1 MGNLHQQIVSQGH
14 VLPMDEAQFFWLIA
28 YFLRFAPLLKLHMDH
43 VKDVLNIEILTYV
56 TWRVVGESETL
67 DKLSFRTASIDSPR
81 DSHVRRLHRGVT
93 AIREYLQ
100 VLEVYSLAVGGPTG
114 QSDQVDSVES
124 RGIKEWTRKLDSYL
138 PAMRDLRQ
146 VFLLLLRQYNPNFQ
160 ERQYLRD
167 VITANHLLLTALQRT
182 ADCST
187 CGGSFDLKEHLK
199 QFCTHAIV
207 AKYGTALEDFRS
219 NETLVNKSIFT
230 FLHHVNGDLGR
241 IDLLLEPVI
250 IHAFGN
256 ICRSEE
262 KLNVS

>member
-28 YFLRFAPLLKLHMDH
+28 YFLKFAPLLKLHMDH

-67 DKLSFRTASIDSPR
+67 DKLSFRRASIYSPR

-114 QSDQVDSVES
+114 QPDQQVDSVES
-124 RGIKEWTRKLDSYL
+124 RGMKEWTRKLDSYL

-160 ERQYLRD
+160 DRQYVCDL
-167 VITANHLLLTALQRT
+167 ITTNHILLVTLQRA

-207 AKYGTALEDFRS
+207 AKYGIALEDFRS
-219 NETLVNKSIFT
+219 NEALVNKSIFT
-230 FLHHVNGDLGR
+230 FLHHVNGDIGR
-241 IDLLLEPVI
+241 IDLLLEPAI
-250 IHAFGN
+250 LRPFSKIWH
-256 ICRSEE
+256 E
-262 KLNVS
+262 KFNVS

>member
-1 MGNLHQQIVSQGH
+1 
-14 VLPMDEAQFFWLIA
+14 MDEAQFFWLIS
-28 YFLRFAPLLKLHMDH
+28 YFLSFAPLLKLDMEH
-43 VKDVLNIEILTYV
+43 VKDVLNIEILTYL
-56 TWRVVGESETL
+56 TWGVVRETEML
-67 DKLSFRTASIDSPR
+67 DKNAFRSKKL

-207 AKYGTALEDFRS
+207 AKYGIALEDFRS
-219 NETLVNKSIFT
+219 NEALVNKSIFT

-241 IDLLLEPVI
+241 IDLLLEPAI
-250 IHAFGN
+250 LRPFSKIWH
-256 ICRSEE
+256 E
-262 KLNVS
+262 KFNVS